1 MADYTSAK
9 AGLFYPHIHFRSRE
23 WLRSSVMYYDKLSR
37 IVPRGVPVDRVHWY
51 RELMNHSQAEAMVRD
66 VDALK
71 ANGFL
76 IDEAPEAVLK
86 EVSEEFSVF
95 LENALSNPER
105 RAKLIPALAHDDSF
119 YSIHPAKIDH
129 QLQERL
135 RGIGL
140 IHERQDDDYSDIELE
155 PVTAA
160 FYMLHLANRM
170 AGRRALVTDEARYQ
184 SLMYQPVDGASE
196 KKGVKDQELRLA
208 TAVFETVIPTGLVN
222 VPIETLMKI
231 QYDLVDQRR
240 RFQDKIRSIA
250 KSMEKI
256 DDPEEIQEEIDVQAR
271 KLKDDQE
278 DLRERLKA
286 IGVTGVG
293 ALMAV
298 SVPSWVPA
306 DWGAGAKAGSAML
319 LGAGAFAVSNSLIKS
334 IFEYRAAKRTNPMT
348 YVLNVKKRVKAS
360 TEAKRITS
368 LNLSSAM
375 SANDGPRRRTRQLR
389 RRMARMR

>member
-1 MADYTSAK
+1 MAEYTSAK

-23 WLRSSVMYYDKLSR
+23 WLRSSILYYDKLSR
-37 IVPRGVPVDRVHWY
+37 IVPQGVPVDRVHWY
-51 RELMNHSQAEAMVRD
+51 GEFMTHSQAEEIVRD

-76 IDEAPEAVLK
+76 SDESPEAILGQ
-86 EVSEEFSVF
+86 VSQEFSAF
-95 LENALSNPER
+95 LETTLSNSER
-105 RAKLIPALAHDDSF
+105 RAKLFPALSDDESF

-129 QLQERL
+129 TLQKRL
-135 RGIGL
+135 WEMRL
-140 IHERQDDDYSDIELE
+140 LHQRQGDDYSDIELE

-160 FYMLHLANRM
+160 FYMLHLANKM

-184 SLMYQPVDGASE
+184 SLMYQPVDGTS
-196 KKGVKDQELRLA
+196 KKRGIKDQELRLA
-208 TAVFETVIPTGLVN
+208 TAVFETVIPTGLQN
-222 VPIETLMKI
+222 VPIETLLKI
-231 QYDLVDQRR
+231 QYDLADQRR
-240 RFQDKIRSIA
+240 RFQDKIRSVA

-278 DLRERLKA
+278 DLREKLKSVGA
-286 IGVTGVG
+286 TGVG

-306 DWGAGAKAGSAML
+306 DWGAGAKAGSAL
-319 LGAGAFAVSNSLIKS
+319 LIGAGAIAVSNSLIKS

-360 TEAKRITS
+360 AEAKRITS
-368 LNLSSAM
+368 LNLSPVRSA
-375 SANDGPRRRTRQLR
+375 SSGSRLRHRRL
-389 RRMARMR
+389 RRMARRR